1 MAPRPALTLLPRHGN
16 MLLKVRLGDSQKFIK
31 LAEPNLT
38 DFLNA
43 VFAKFGVPPVREGV
57 TILDSSGTEVD
68 EEVFEDIVSSPSV
81 GVLTIKYDG
90 EPVSVVPSPDSAS
103 TESSSDT
110 IPVVTTPESCRS
122 PSLDLSD
129 SQETIIISDTPAGK
143 RQRLD
148 SESKQCVE
156 SILARKPGGDRIM
169 NEYNRTKSLTDESR
183 RKMVNMLVADMTEK
197 NGSSPTRQVKEM
209 YARGIVTLFPS
220 LSDPFSKNGYEHYYD
235 SQSGSGYLAWRIK
248 TIQRSTARDR
258 RASFEEGRP
267 GKTTEGGPTA
277 RRELQ
282 YLPEKNLSEDECK
295 EAISLMKHT
304 TDEDLVKKKMKL
316 TFTQR
321 RNMVLDP
328 LLSSNVL
335 SEFPRFKD
343 VKGLIEQDFVLMFGE
358 GASGKLL
365 ERWPT
370 TFKKK
375 VIQQCR
381 KLPSTSEIEEL
392 LLAADPPED
401 VTEVDAGWDSD
412 LSSILLLSH
421 LIPPTAQGRKKPG
434 KVSATQAEK
443 HLVVF
448 KKTGTSIQ
456 EHLDEITTSNQP
468 YLLAVGVRKNA
479 SHQFFIILDKNAIP
493 CRSSSSLGAFDE
505 LFKTHFVFGTSYHT
519 LLNNMFVFLQTTVYN
534 IDVAKVKESPRVA
547 EVRARLLN

>member
-282 YLPEKNLSEDECK
+282 YLPEKNLSED
-295 EAISLMKHT
+295 
-304 TDEDLVKKKMKL
+304 D
-316 TFTQR
+316 
-321 RNMVLDP
+321 
-328 LLSSNVL
+328 NVL

-468 YLLAVGVRKNA
+468 YLLAVGVHGMSENDIA
-479 SHQFFIILDKNAIP
+479 
-493 CRSSSSLGAFDE
+493 G
-505 LFKTHFVFGTSYHT
+505 
-519 LLNNMFVFLQTTVYN
+519 
-534 IDVAKVKESPRVA
+534 RVDN
-547 EVRARLLN
+547 EQL